1 MKKNLLCTLYSAI
14 AILLIFASAGYG
26 DEPSQAY
33 EQAFK
38 KAYPNV
44 PYDSIKPSPVKGLF
58 EVSKGADVIYY
69 FQEKDLLFVGE
80 IIDKTGRSLTDE
92 RKGELLLSNI
102 KKIPLDKA
110 IKIGNGKQTI
120 IEFTDPDCPYCRRA
134 AAFLETL
141 KEVTRYV
148 FFFPLP
154 AHKDAENKIKYIF
167 CSSDMA
173 KAYDEAMKGKLDTQK
188 YTVCK
193 KQEASDRLAAHK
205 EIGTRIGVNGTPMFI
220 INGKDLVVGAN
231 ISAIQ
236 AALGMAAPTVEAP
249 AKAK

>member
-1 MKKNLLCTLYSAI
+1 MKNIVLRALCPAV
-14 AILLIFASAGYG
+14 ILFFLVSAGF
-26 DEPSQAY
+26 SQDSSQGY

-44 PYDSIKPSPVKGLF
+44 PYDSIRPGAIKGMY
-58 EVSKGADVIYY
+58 EVSKGADLIYY
-69 FQEKDLLFVGE
+69 FSEKDLLFIGE
-80 IIDKTGRSLTDE
+80 IIDKTGRSLTEE
-92 RKGELLLSNI
+92 RKGELILSNV
-102 KKIPLDKA
+102 KKIPLEKA
-110 IKIGNGKQTI
+110 VKIGTGKQTI
-120 IEFTDPDCPYCRRA
+120 IEFTDPDCPYCRRS

-141 KEVTRYV
+141 KDVTRYV

-154 AHKDAENKIKYIF
+154 SHRDAENKVRYIF
-167 CSSDMA
+167 CSSDMG
-173 KAYDEAMKGKLDTQK
+173 KAYEEAMKGKLDTQK

-193 KQEASDRLAAHK
+193 KPEAAERLALHR

-231 ISAIQ
+231 FQAIE
-236 AALGMAAPTVEAP
+236 AALGMQAPKAPEAP